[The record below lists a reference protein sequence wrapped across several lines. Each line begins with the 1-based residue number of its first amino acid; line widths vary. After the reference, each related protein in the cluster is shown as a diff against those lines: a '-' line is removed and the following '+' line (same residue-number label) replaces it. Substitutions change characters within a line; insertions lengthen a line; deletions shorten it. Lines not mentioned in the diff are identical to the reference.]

1 MMYGM
6 GIFGALFWIAVIVLI
21 IWGVSQIVQADRA
34 ERRGSQRMDPES
46 PLEILKRRYA
56 RGEVSRS
63 EFEQMREEL
72 RR

>member
-1 MMYGM
+1 MMFGM

-21 IWGVSQIVQADRA
+21 IWGVSQIVQGDRA
-34 ERRGSQRMDPES
+34 ERWGSQRMDPES

>member
-1 MMYGM
+1 MMFGM

-21 IWGVSQIVQADRA
+21 IWGVNQIVHGDRA
-34 ERRGSQRMDPES
+34 ERPGSQRMDPES

>member
-1 MMYGM
+1 MMFGM

-21 IWGVSQIVQADRA
+21 IWGVSQIVQGDRA

-46 PLEILKRRYA
+46 PLAILKRRYA
-56 RGEVSRS
+56 RGEISRS
-63 EFEQMREEL
+63 EFEQMSEEL